1 MKWLRKF
8 LQVTVKQIDRAD
20 VLAVLGFIALCYGCW
35 LAWPPLGFIIGG
47 VLLLIAALFLGRTEI
62 RQDPY

>member
-20 VLAVLGFIALCYGCW
+20 ALAVIGFIALCYGCW
-35 LAWPPLGFIIGG
+35 LAWPPLGFIVGG
-47 VLLLIAALFLGRTEI
+47 LLLLIAAFYIGKNQPG
-62 RQDPY
+62 QDAY